1 MAGFDAAERELD
13 AAFGR
18 FEGLMARLQGWR
30 RAEAEAERRAQ
41 AAEAEAL
48 RLVEETEAAA
58 ERALRR
64 GGDRARGAGCRGRRA

>member
-1 MAGFDAAERELD
+1 MALRHPRADEGSSRGMAGFDAAERELD

-41 AAEAEAL
+41 SAEAVVK
-48 RLVEETEAAA
+48 RVVEVLEQ
-58 ERALRR
+58 
-64 GGDRARGAGCRGRRA
+64 